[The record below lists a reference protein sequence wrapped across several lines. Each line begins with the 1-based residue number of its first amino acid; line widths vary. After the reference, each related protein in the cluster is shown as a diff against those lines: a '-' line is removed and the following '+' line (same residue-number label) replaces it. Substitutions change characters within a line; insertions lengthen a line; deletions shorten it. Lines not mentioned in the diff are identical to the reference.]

1 MAGPVLLLRVE
12 VCVVYT
18 GLAVSLGPHPSKSS
32 TYDSEDCEGAGLRLF
47 LDEMRSRSAPVF
59 RW

>member
-1 MAGPVLLLRVE
+1 MLLLRVE